1 MSNVSL
7 NGLNL
12 NIHDYTFNELL
23 KVYDL
28 ENINDKKIKTKMNE
42 KIVTI
47 KQNFPSEIYEFYY
60 RIYKLISVIN
70 DLYNKNKI
78 TNQKDI
84 EKYVINIKSI
94 HAFEHKTDYDIINLI
109 TSEYDTSDDD
119 NDLIKIPKNPVGI
132 SNNNT
137 NTIVD
142 NFSNVLAPGQLNS
155 LKRITQVMNLNLNS
169 CFRNDYYTSS
179 TSDFKYKIPMII
191 KNVTSMRLASIEIP
205 NSWYLFSHEKKNN
218 SFIIETISNNTK
230 SFFPIV
236 IPDGNYD
243 SDTLVSY
250 LNSTY
255 FYESTELT
263 QLSYIA
269 FSINTYN
276 HKSKFEVT
284 SIAPTSF
291 SFNLIFTAE
300 DVNLNIMETLGWAL
314 GFRIGSYKNIDKCIF
329 SEGLF
334 DGGGDRYI
342 YVVVNDYQY
351 NSNELNIVG
360 FNESIMG
367 DNIIAKIP
375 MVQGKLS
382 LVIDDNSNPLTKTRK
397 YNGPVNIRNLQ
408 IKILDKFGS
417 TINLNNMDFSLTLEL
432 ELLYEGF
439 NFKNITF

>member
-1 MSNVSL
+1 
-7 NGLNL
+7 
-12 NIHDYTFNELL
+12 
-23 KVYDL
+23 
-28 ENINDKKIKTKMNE
+28 
-42 KIVTI
+42 
-47 KQNFPSEIYEFYY
+47 
-60 RIYKLISVIN
+60 
-70 DLYNKNKI
+70 
-78 TNQKDI
+78 
-84 EKYVINIKSI
+84 
-94 HAFEHKTDYDIINLI
+94 
-109 TSEYDTSDDD
+109 
-119 NDLIKIPKNPVGI
+119 
-132 SNNNT
+132 
-137 NTIVD
+137 
-142 NFSNVLAPGQLNS
+142 
-155 LKRITQVMNLNLNS
+155 
-169 CFRNDYYTSS
+169 
-179 TSDFKYKIPMII
+179 
-191 KNVTSMRLASIEIP
+191 
-205 NSWYLFSHEKKNN
+205 
-218 SFIIETISNNTK
+218 
-230 SFFPIV
+230 
-236 IPDGNYD
+236 
-243 SDTLVSY
+243 
-250 LNSTY
+250 
-255 FYESTELT
+255 
-263 QLSYIA
+263 
-269 FSINTYN
+269 
-276 HKSKFEVT
+276 VT

-300 DVNLNIMETLGWAL
+300 DVTLNIMETLGWAL

-382 LVIDDNSNPLTKTRK
+382 LIIDDNSNPLTKTRK

>member
-1 MSNVSL
+1 M
-7 NGLNL
+7 
-12 NIHDYTFNELL
+12 
-23 KVYDL
+23 
-28 ENINDKKIKTKMNE
+28 M
-42 KIVTI
+42 
-47 KQNFPSEIYEFYY
+47 
-60 RIYKLISVIN
+60 
-70 DLYNKNKI
+70 
-78 TNQKDI
+78 
-84 EKYVINIKSI
+84 
-94 HAFEHKTDYDIINLI
+94 
-109 TSEYDTSDDD
+109 
-119 NDLIKIPKNPVGI
+119 
-132 SNNNT
+132 
-137 NTIVD
+137 
-142 NFSNVLAPGQLNS
+142 
-155 LKRITQVMNLNLNS
+155 
-169 CFRNDYYTSS
+169 
-179 TSDFKYKIPMII
+179 I

-408 IKILDKFGS
+408 IKIL
-417 TINLNNMDFSLTLEL
+417 
-432 ELLYEGF
+432 
-439 NFKNITF
+439 